1 MTLQFKDEFWG
12 ADFISN
18 VGYDTIIQRLH
29 EGRRTCKDMEEL
41 LKLRASAEDK
51 YGKELVSIARKTGSL
66 SEICTVKASFDE
78 MRKEIENI
86 GNLHIQLSGLLK
98 EEVKRMEEFRERQ
111 KEQRK
116 KFEVIMEKVQKTK
129 VSLYKKTMDSKRTY
143 EQRCKEA
150 DDAEQ
155 TADRLGNTP
164 TATPKQIE
172 KMNNKS
178 KQCREAAEEAEKQYK
193 SNTEQLDKIR
203 QEWES
208 THIETCESFQQQEE
222 DRICVVRNALWV
234 HCNHLSMQCVKDD
247 ECYENVRRT
256 LENCDII
263 ADNNCFVEMKKTGST
278 PPAPIEYQNY
288 YENNASSERNGSAG
302 FAGGVIKR
310 FSNFLQ
316 GSCTSGFKQNINE
329 SPAQPAGFVPAET
342 SEGVYASIPG
352 FQGPQQSTMEYKAVY
367 DYVAQGDDELSLSVG
382 DVVLVTEQGVDGW
395 WTVQRNGFTGLV
407 PGSYLEKE

>member
-1 MTLQFKDEFWG
+1 MSEMTLHFKDAFWG
-12 ADFISN
+12 AEFISN
-18 VGYDTIIQRLH
+18 VGYDTIIQRLS
-29 EGRRTCKDMEEL
+29 EGRRTCKDMEEI

-51 YGKELVSIARKTGSL
+51 YGKELVAIARKAGGL
-66 SEICTVKASFDE
+66 SEICTLRVSLDE
-78 MRKEIENI
+78 MKKQIENI
-86 GNLHIQLSGLLK
+86 GNLHIQLSGLLR

-116 KFEVIMEKVQKTK
+116 KFEAIMEKVQKTK
-129 VSLYKKTMDSKRTY
+129 VSLHKKAIDSKRSY

-155 TADRLGNTP
+155 TADRLGNAP

-172 KMNNKS
+172 KLNNKS

-193 SNTEQLDKIR
+193 SNIEQLDKIR

-208 THIETCESFQQQEE
+208 THIETCEMFQLQEE
-222 DRICVVRNALWV
+222 DRIGVLRNALWV

-247 ECYENVRRT
+247 ECYENVRRM

-263 ADNNCFVEMKKTGST
+263 MDNNSFVDLKKTGST

-288 YENNASSERNGSAG
+288 YESNASSERNGSAG

-316 GSCTSGFKQNINE
+316 GNCTSGSKQNINE
-329 SPAQPAGFVPAET
+329 SLPQSAAGT
-342 SEGVYASIPG
+342 SDGVYASIPG
-352 FQGPQQSTMEYKAVY
+352 FQAHTVSTLEYKAVY
-367 DYVAQGDDELSLSVG
+367 AYTAQGEDELSLSA
-382 DVVLVTEQGVDGW
+382 DDIVTVIDQGEDGW
-395 WTVQRNGFTGLV
+395 WMVQRNGSTGLV
-407 PGSYLEKE
+407 PGSYLAKE